1 MHISL
6 QFENE
11 FQTKKRKKSSG
22 LSTPFESFS
31 AKVTI
36 GTWKDSVRNTLRNGI
51 LFISNGGIPSLLLW
65 TLTVILF

>member
-36 GTWKDSVRNTLRNGI
+36 GKDSVRNTLRNGI